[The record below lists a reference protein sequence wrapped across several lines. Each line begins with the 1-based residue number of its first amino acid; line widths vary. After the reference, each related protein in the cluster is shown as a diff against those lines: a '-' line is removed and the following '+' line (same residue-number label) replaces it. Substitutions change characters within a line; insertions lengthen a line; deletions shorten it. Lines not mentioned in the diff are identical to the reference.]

1 MNARRSLAWMLLASA
16 LAATACSSGGS
27 TPAQAPSSHSAA
39 PSATASPSAAATPS
53 ASAAP
58 SGSSEPTSG
67 AAAEQAITAN
77 WTAFFDP
84 KTSAAQKAILVQNG
98 PQFAAVLA
106 APNSQ
111 GAAASAKVIKV
122 TVTSSSQAAVTY
134 DILLSGT
141 PVLSNQKGTA
151 VYQDGTWKVGDASFC
166 GLLTLEAGGKTSSLP
181 AACKSAA

>member
-16 LAATACSSGGS
+16 LAVTACSSSGS
-27 TPAQAPSSHSAA
+27 TPSATPSSRSAA
-39 PSATASPSAAATPS
+39 PSATATPS
-53 ASAAP
+53 ASATP
-58 SGSSEPTSG
+58 SAAAEPTSG

-84 KTSAAQKAILVQNG
+84 KTSAAEKTSLVQNG
-98 PQFAAVLA
+98 SQFASVLA
-106 APNSQ
+106 AQASNPQ
-111 GAAASAKVIKV
+111 GAAASAKVTKV
-122 TVTSSSQAAVTY
+122 TLVSSSQAQVSY

-141 PVLSNQKGTA
+141 PVLSNQKGEA

-166 GLLTLEAGGKTSSLP
+166 GLLTLEAGGKTSALP